1 MLLRFKCR
9 SAIFQTLRSCQ
20 SGGWRKQ
27 YKPTSIWTNNNEPNN
42 AGYNG
47 IPCGATYGAGTY
59 QWINTCGYRACLGR
73 GYTVGMVQE
82 YSCLDST
89 CGAVLTCF

>member
-1 MLLRFKCR
+1 M
-9 SAIFQTLRSCQ
+9 IFLPYHGFYYFNWDVYFFIQASNAMFL
-20 SGGWRKQ
+20 G
-27 YKPTSIWTNNNEPNN
+27 N

-73 GYTVGMVQE
+73 GYTGGMVQE
-82 YSCLDST
+82 YACLDST